1 MGPTV
6 DLSDAIATG
15 NGTVITTDYM
25 TPISIFLLNSAA
37 SFACHL
43 FATFACQILIQGF
56 SFAFPI
62 NLTVPITLSGLIA
75 MCGVFVKD
83 ECAFYPNIPG
93 YLFFN
98 TPNYY
103 DLNDFIGRQYSWI
116 WLIWL
121 LSQTWVTI
129 HSWNPCS
136 ERVSIVEKIFMK
148 PLYDAFLVD
157 QSLVMLRRREESYLG
172 VESEGIQGASVG
184 ERNSLGE
191 GVKDTIPRIYACGTM
206 WHETKE
212 EMMEFLKSIMRLDED
227 QSSRRI
233 VRHYMG
239 FDIPD
244 YYELE
249 SKF

>member
-1 MGPTV
+1 
-6 DLSDAIATG
+6 
-15 NGTVITTDYM
+15 M
-25 TPISIFLLNSAA
+25 TPISVFLINSAV
-37 SFACHL
+37 SFACHI
-43 FATFACQILIQGF
+43 FATFSCQILIQGF

-62 NLTVPITLSGLIA
+62 SLAVPVTLSGLIA
-75 MCGVFVKD
+75 MCGVYVKD
-83 ECAFYPNIPG
+83 ECSFYNTIPG

-121 LSQTWVTI
+121 LSQTWITI
-129 HSWNPCS
+129 HTWNPCR
-136 ERVSIVEKIFMK
+136 ERVSTVEKIFMK
-148 PLYDAFLVD
+148 PMYDAFLMD
-157 QSLVMLRRREESYLG
+157 LSLAMLRRREDNYLSGKAEG
-172 VESEGIQGASVG
+172 VQAAEI
-184 ERNSLGE
+184 GE
-191 GVKDTIPRIYACGTM
+191 GNLLVEGSKDNIPRIYACGTM

-249 SKF
+249 SKFQ

>member
-1 MGPTV
+1 
-6 DLSDAIATG
+6 
-15 NGTVITTDYM
+15 M
-25 TPISIFLLNSAA
+25 TPLSVFLINSAA
-37 SFACHL
+37 SFACYT
-43 FATFACQILIQGF
+43 FATFACRILIQGF

-62 NLTVPITLSGLIA
+62 NLTVPVTLSGLIA
-75 MCGVFVKD
+75 MCGIYIKN
-83 ECAFYPNIPG
+83 ECAFYDTIPG

-103 DLNDFIGRQYSWI
+103 DLNDFIAHQYSWI

-129 HSWNPCS
+129 HTWNPCS
-136 ERVSIVEKIFMK
+136 ERVAPVEKIFMK
-148 PLYDAFLVD
+148 PMYDAFLVD
-157 QSLVMLRRREESYLG
+157 QSLAMLRRREENRIGEEAGG
-172 VESEGIQGASVG
+172 VRAAE
-184 ERNSLGE
+184 LGE
-191 GVKDTIPRIYACGTM
+191 ENLLVDGSKDTIPRIYACGTM

-233 VRHYMG
+233 VRSYMG

-249 SKF
+249 SKFKVH

>member
-1 MGPTV
+1 M
-6 DLSDAIATG
+6 
-15 NGTVITTDYM
+15 
-25 TPISIFLLNSAA
+25 
-37 SFACHL
+37 SFACYL

-62 NLTVPITLSGLIA
+62 NLAVPVTLSGLIA
-75 MCGVFVKD
+75 MCGFYVKD
-83 ECAFYPNIPG
+83 ECAFYGTIPG

-129 HSWNPCS
+129 HTWNPCS
-136 ERVSIVEKIFMK
+136 ERVTTVEKIFMK
-148 PLYDAFLVD
+148 PVYDAFLVG
-157 QSLVMLRRREESYLG
+157 QSLAMLRRREENYFSAQTEGVPAAGIG
-172 VESEGIQGASVG
+172 VEDNLLVG
-184 ERNSLGE
+184 GSKE
-191 GVKDTIPRIYACGTM
+191 TIPRIYACATM

-212 EMMEFLKSIMRLDED
+212 EMMEFLKSVMRLDED

-249 SKF
+249 SKL

>member
-1 MGPTV
+1 
-6 DLSDAIATG
+6 
-15 NGTVITTDYM
+15 M
-25 TPISIFLLNSAA
+25 TPISVFLINAA
-37 SFACHL
+37 TSLVCYL
-43 FATFACQILIQGF
+43 SATFACQILIQGF

-62 NLTVPITLSGLIA
+62 NLTVPVTLSGLIA
-75 MCGVFVKD
+75 MCGVYVKD
-83 ECAFYPNIPG
+83 ECAFYGTIPG

-129 HSWNPCS
+129 HAWNPCN
-136 ERVSIVEKIFMK
+136 ERVSTVEKIFMK

-157 QSLVMLRRREESYLG
+157 ESLVMLRRREHNYIGGNVETEGIPAAGIGEENPL
-172 VESEGIQGASVG
+172 VESS
-184 ERNSLGE
+184 
-191 GVKDTIPRIYACGTM
+191 KDTIPRIYACGTM

-249 SKF
+249 SKYTNLKSIYISENVFSARVLR